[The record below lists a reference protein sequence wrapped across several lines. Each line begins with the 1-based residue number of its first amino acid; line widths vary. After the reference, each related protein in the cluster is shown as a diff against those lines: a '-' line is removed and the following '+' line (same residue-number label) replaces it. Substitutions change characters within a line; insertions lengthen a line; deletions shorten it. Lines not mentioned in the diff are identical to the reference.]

1 MSNAIQQIAE
11 RMLCQWEDAVSKK
24 EVKVVRII
32 IKNGDE
38 TMLSAFYD
46 YLLAI
51 DITTDEFVFLFQLP
65 FIDTD
70 SFSRDIVTY
79 LEKEIKVWN
88 EAQKPQGFSAER
100 IEWTPDYTLAD
111 GDNPA
116 SLAIR
121 NLSNFADHLLGNEK
135 FKCNFILHLDN
146 DFPQKDFCEWL
157 EKALQVKSWSNK
169 MTLTFGDS
177 FHDGDISELSER
189 FPEKISVIT
198 PDIDMDGAMERLAEQ
213 ALLEN
218 QGDDVTEDEYRLNLV
233 KLINSVK
240 KRQADETQ
248 RLAKRCFDLALTKVR
263 KDLNWIGQFVTL
275 YLILLNDQLGYGNET
290 EALYFADKAIDA
302 AGKGIGKL
310 DDTLSYRLLANALLS
325 KAAIYIGMRDWRN
338 ACPLYQEGSVS
349 YHQCADYFMQM
360 ESLRM
365 CGYCQEKLSLQR
377 EAADSYHQ
385 AYLLNSQLSLD
396 VLRKST
402 FPLIALSLYQSPC
415 REEFISDI
423 EFEKRMKEIFGTEWQ
438 DFLFM
443 YQQQMKT
450 PPQIPS
456 DYGTIE

>member
-11 RMLCQWEDAVSKK
+11 RMLCQWEEAVSKE

-32 IKNGDE
+32 IKKGDE

-51 DITTDEFVFLFQLP
+51 DIATDEFVFLFQLP

-70 SFSRDIVTY
+70 TFSHEIVSY

-88 EAQKPQGFSAER
+88 EAKKPQDFPAER
-100 IEWTPDYTLAD
+100 IEWVPDYTLTD
-111 GDNPA
+111 KNNPA

-121 NLSNFADHLLGNEK
+121 NLSNFADRLLGNEK
-135 FKCNFILHLDN
+135 FKCNFILHTDN
-146 DFPQKDFCEWL
+146 ALLQKDFCNWL
-157 EKALQVKSWSNK
+157 EKALQVEAWSNR

-177 FHDGDISELSER
+177 FQNGGISELSKR
-189 FPEKISVIT
+189 FPEEINVIT
-198 PDIDMDGAMERLAEQ
+198 PDIDMDAAMEKLAEQ
-213 ALLEN
+213 ALWEN

-240 KRQADETQ
+240 KRQADESQ

-263 KDLNWIGQFVTL
+263 TDFNWIGQFVTL
-275 YLILLNDQLGYGNET
+275 YLILLNDQLGYGNKT

-302 AGKGIGKL
+302 AEKGVGKL
-310 DDTLSYRLLANALLS
+310 DDTLSYRLLANAQLT
-325 KAAIYIGMRDWRN
+325 KASIYIGMHDWEN
-338 ACPLYQEGSVS
+338 ACSLYQEGSVS
-349 YHQCADYFMQM
+349 YHKCADYFMQM

-365 CGYCQEKLSLQR
+365 CGYCLEKQSLQR

-385 AYLLNSQLSLD
+385 AYLLNKQFSLD

-402 FPLIALSLYQSPC
+402 FPLIALSLYQSPY
-415 REEFISDI
+415 REEFISDN
-423 EFEKRMKEIFGTEWQ
+423 EFERRMKEFFGAEWQ
-438 DFLFM
+438 DFLFL
-443 YQQQMKT
+443 YRKQMKT

-456 DYGTIE
+456 DYGTTE